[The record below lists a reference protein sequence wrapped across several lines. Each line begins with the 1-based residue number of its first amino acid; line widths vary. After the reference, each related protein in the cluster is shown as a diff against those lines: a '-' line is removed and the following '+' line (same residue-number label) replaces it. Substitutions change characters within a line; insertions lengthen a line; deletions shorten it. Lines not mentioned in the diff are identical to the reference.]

1 MIYLDNAA
9 TSFPKPSN
17 VCSAVYKYMT
27 SCGAN
32 AGRSS
37 HKMAR
42 RAMEVVWDCRDELA
56 QFFGVQNPQN
66 IVFATNTTH
75 ALNTAVLGMVPP
87 GGHVIVSCLE
97 HNSSVRPLYKIHAE
111 ISVLPLS
118 EDGSCNIAALPEHI
132 RPDTKL
138 VIINHAS
145 NVSGVVNDISLA
157 ASLCKSYQIPLL
169 IDAAQTAGILPLSF
183 DTLGAFVAFP
193 GHKSL
198 LGPQG
203 TGGLYIPPI
212 YSPAPLMCGGT
223 GSNSESLEQPQ
234 ILPDYYE
241 SGTQNVPAIAG
252 LLEGVRYIRRK
263 GRDLIYAH
271 EAALAG
277 QIIDG
282 LKHIPQVSVLCPDA
296 PQRVA
301 TVSFTVRQRDT
312 SEICERLDEEYDIAC
327 RAGLHCAPL
336 AHRSYHTL
344 ETGTVR
350 VSPGYFTTTREIDTF
365 LNAVEHIVSH

>member
-56 QFFGVQNPQN
+56 QFFHVKNPQN
-66 IVFATNTTH
+66 IVFTMNTTQ
-75 ALNTAVLGMVPP
+75 ALNTAILGMVPP

-97 HNSSVRPLYKIHAE
+97 HNSTIRPLSKLHAD
-111 ISVLPLS
+111 ISILPSS
-118 EDGSCNIAALPEHI
+118 EDGSCNISVLPEYI
-132 RPDTKL
+132 RPETKM

-145 NVSGVVNDISLA
+145 NVSGVINDITLA
-157 ASLCKSYQIPLL
+157 ASLCQSYQIPLL
-169 IDAAQTAGILPLSF
+169 IDAAQTAGVLPLSF
-183 DTLGAFVAFP
+183 DELNAFVAFP

-198 LGPQG
+198 MGPQG
-203 TGGLYIPPI
+203 TGGLYIPERFSPI
-212 YSPAPLMCGGT
+212 PLMCGGT
-223 GSNSESLEQPQ
+223 GSNSESLEQPK
-234 ILPDYYE
+234 LMPDYYE

-252 LLEGVRYIRRK
+252 LLEGIRYIRRK
-263 GRDLIYAH
+263 RREIIYAH
-271 EAALAG
+271 ELALSV
-277 QIIDG
+277 QIIQG
-282 LKHIPQVSVLCPDA
+282 LLRIPQVHVVCPDA
-296 PQRVA
+296 VHRVA
-301 TVSFTVRQRDT
+301 TVSFTVQQRDT
-312 SEICERLDEEYDIAC
+312 SEICERLDTSYDIAC

-336 AHRSYHTL
+336 AHKTYQTL
-344 ETGTVR
+344 ESGTVR
-350 VSPGYFTTTREIDTF
+350 ISPGYFNTPREIDSF
-365 LNAVEHIVSH
+365 LDALDHIICH

>member
-42 RAMEVVWDCRDELA
+42 RALEVVWDCRDELA
-56 QFFGVQNPQN
+56 QFFDVQNPQN

-75 ALNTAVLGMVPP
+75 ALNTVVFGMVPP

-97 HNSSVRPLYKIHAE
+97 HNSTVRPLYKLHADLS
-111 ISVLPLS
+111 ILPAS
-118 EDGSCNIAALPEHI
+118 EDGSCNIAALPELI

-138 VIINHAS
+138 VVINHAS

-157 ASLCKSYQIPLL
+157 ASLCHSYKIPLL
-169 IDAAQTAGILPLSF
+169 IDAAQTAGVLPLSF
-183 DTLGAFVAFP
+183 DKLGAFVAFP

-198 LGPQG
+198 MGPQG
-203 TGGLYIPPI
+203 TGGLYIPPA
-212 YSPAPLMCGGT
+212 YSPTPLMCGGT
-223 GSNSESLEQPQ
+223 GSNSESLEQPK

-252 LLEGVRYIRRK
+252 LLEGIRFIRRK
-263 GRDLIYAH
+263 GREIIFAH
-271 EAALAG
+271 EAALTK
-277 QIIDG
+277 QIING
-282 LKHIPQVSVLCPDA
+282 LKRIPQISVLCPDT
-296 PQRVA
+296 PHRVA
-301 TVSFTVRQRDT
+301 TVSFTVLQRDT

-336 AHRSYHTL
+336 AHQTYQTL
-344 ETGTVR
+344 ESGTVR
-350 VSPGYFTTTREIDTF
+350 VSPGYFNTAQEIDIF
-365 LNAVEHIVSH
+365 LDAVDHIICH